1 MTIFA
6 FVTLLLFVHLKNWL
20 FFFHQ
25 FYKKVDREKYLSH
38 PKIDKNFFFDDIKI
52 KFLNNG
58 KKIKVSQNCLQAQH
72 FSRFS
77 WEPDSGA
84 GIGSQ
89 TQELESGAG
98 LGSWTREPDSGAGVR
113 KIEDFFKKS
122 VTAHEID

>member
-25 FYKKVDREKYLSH
+25 FYKKVNREKHLSH

-52 KFLNNG
+52 KLLNNG

-77 WEPDSGA
+77 REPDLGARLGSQTWEPDLGA
-84 GIGSQ
+84 GIGSRSW
-89 TQELESGAG
+89 ELDSGAG
-98 LGSWTREPDSGAGVR
+98 LR
-113 KIEDFFKKS
+113 KIEDFFYPRAKL
-122 VTAHEID
+122 